1 MKVAKNAVKPSGA
14 DTAFDAVRRG
24 FRHAAV
30 LALLGTMAS
39 APSFAAD
46 IEDYRF
52 RYDFSSGVNNFIG
65 TDAQRSD
72 PLVKGGTPVYTRVY
86 GPNGD
91 STAVHPTSADW
102 GEIGDAT
109 MNADW
114 TLAMFARPGAVEGE
128 VLVGLGRLNGDNKKA
143 VVFSASSDPTKFKVY
158 VSIRAKSNK
167 RSQEATIEL
176 NDVVTTGF
184 HSIVAVHYAPPSGN
198 KGMLKIY
205 WDGVLKA
212 TYTMTTDYAFGNAM
226 QFCASP
232 SYFVS
237 PCVNGSDNPDV
248 AFHDV
253 RFYSRAFTEA
263 DAAAYAAK
271 YPAGTLRQCAYVQS
285 AETNAVD
292 TGYCTNPGTRYTAD
306 FQYLT
311 NTKQS
316 RIFGVRDA
324 AGCNL
329 YVNSSTVFGYA
340 MRDGGEGW
348 LNFGV
353 GVDYRRRVATE
364 DAFANSAT
372 LRLVQEPGVVTKT
385 LGGTHTNTA
394 ALFTPLFAER
404 RTDTPGPYA
413 CFSTARIYSF
423 AIDETA
429 EVDGTTVVTPVH
441 FFVPYKDETLGAGFT
456 NIIAGTFHGEANGSV
471 TPALAYCG
479 GVGGVEDYKYEDG
492 VISAKIYV
500 ASANP
505 SKGLVQVGEDTATN
519 AASFWLDHEA
529 TVTLTAVPQG
539 GAEFLGWFGDL
550 GAIQNGG
557 TATNLTIT
565 VKSASAA
572 QFEARFGAGA
582 WTERYDS
589 TMPRFAKR
597 AQDFDVG
604 DYVQNGLVLHFDG
617 IRNAG
622 ASAPHDPSATTWAN
636 LGTLGTAQNATRTE
650 LMSSVPSGAALGEW
664 AADGYVFAG
673 KEYFALGGTVSLG
686 SESTTQVS
694 MDYDESAQVVSYP
707 SLFGATASSSR
718 DDFAIYFNRV
728 NNPGAVPLF
737 KLNNATTHNMGRRQT
752 TSYLTGIY
760 DAPNTRLSIDDAIQ
774 PNWRTANTTAALGDW
789 PYAIGTGRATD
800 VQMGARM
807 YLGKIRSVRVYNRVL
822 DGAELAVN
830 RIVDDAR
837 FFGTVDA
844 NVIVGS
850 NGAGLSGTEPEG
862 DYMVNGNHTFTAP
875 ASVVKADGTTWSPTG
890 YKLEV
895 RNASGSWTALGEFS
909 GTEYAYTNCEARA
922 QVRLTW
928 NWRLADGVKKIDAD
942 DYAQAGLLLNFD
954 GIRNAGLSA
963 EHDAEAETWANLGSL
978 GSAVDATN
986 SVLSSSNWQAD
997 SAFGNWTD
1005 KGYVF
1010 KCRNYFALKDKVA
1023 LGSEATTQVVADY
1036 DAIGSKHYNT
1046 GSPKVSWPC
1055 LFGAI
1060 DIVNHFILYSNIDN
1074 NQDTA
1079 VYSYVL
1085 NSSTYRNTAG
1095 NWDGHYANRIVESRT
1110 SKTDI
1115 IKVSKGASWGSG
1127 SKTIPVNMEVGNHTL
1142 AIGTG
1147 ASSAESG
1154 WASHI
1159 YAGTVFAVRQYDRVL
1174 TEAEFDRNKAI
1185 DEARYFGRIGALDET
1200 DVVLV
1205 KSESPG
1211 GAVTVADEGAYI
1223 IRGSGTKTFT
1233 APETET
1239 AGGNTYTCA
1248 GYRIETWDA
1257 AARVWNVA
1265 ETSAART
1272 KTFSGTSGAANRRL
1286 VWLWTLTQGI
1296 RSAADYTT
1304 VDYVQAGLASNFD
1317 GINNYGATRSHY
1329 NSAGIWLNLADGGP
1343 DATLVA
1349 TALSDPSDSAVV
1361 GSWAADGY
1369 TFGGKNHFAL
1379 NANVAFGQQL
1389 SGQFILT
1396 YDHDSNIASYPN
1408 IFGTTANSS
1417 RDDII
1422 VYFDRS
1428 SGNIKNGL
1436 QMRPNFKLHTKTRHT
1451 MATDW
1456 TGPYLNVFYDDL
1468 ERKKAS
1474 INNAVLPAW
1483 VNSNASGTLPS
1494 WPYTIGTGR
1503 NTTQQARMFM
1513 GKISSVR
1520 LYNRILTDDELR
1532 QNRKV
1537 DDIRFNNGF
1546 TNYVNLVV
1554 AYGENE
1560 DGIAAS
1566 ASVPAGE
1573 YEVTGSWTLTADET
1587 RVNGKRYIPFVQIEA
1602 WNGSGWTVTGRAP
1615 GTSYTATDS
1624 AKVRLTYSWKRKRGF
1639 TVIVR

>member
-1 MKVAKNAVKPSGA
+1 MEKSKRMAFAAICVA
-14 DTAFDAVRRG
+14 
-24 FRHAAV
+24 AAV
-30 LALLGTMAS
+30 SPTFAS
-39 APSFAAD
+39 DLES
-46 IEDYRF
+46 YRF
-52 RYDFSSGVNNFIG
+52 RYDFSSGEKVFFG
-65 TDAQRSD
+65 SAAQLSD
-72 PLVKGGTPVYTRVY
+72 PLVSGGTPVYTRVY

-91 STAVHPTSADW
+91 STAVHPSSEDW
-102 GEIGDAT
+102 GTIGTAT
-109 MNADW
+109 LNADW
-114 TLAMFARPGAVEGE
+114 TLAMFARPGSVEGQ
-128 VLVGLGRLNGDNKKA
+128 VIVGLGRLNGDNKKS

-158 VSIRAKSNK
+158 VEKRVPTNK
-167 RSQEATIEL
+167 RSHETTL
-176 NDVVTTGF
+176 TLDVGNTTGF
-184 HSIVAVHYAPPSGN
+184 HSIVAVHHAPPSGN
-198 KGMLKIY
+198 KGMLQIY

-212 TYTMTTDYAFGNAM
+212 TYTMTTDIPFGDVM

-237 PCVNGSDNPDV
+237 PCVTSTGNPDV

-253 RFYSRAFTEA
+253 RFFSRAFTAA

-271 YPAGTLRQCAYVQS
+271 YPAGTLRQSAYVQS
-285 AETNAVD
+285 ASKNAVD
-292 TGYCTNPGTRYTAD
+292 TGYLTNPGTRYTAD
-306 FQYLT
+306 FQFLD
-311 NTKQS
+311 NTKQA
-316 RIFGVRDA
+316 RIFGAYGA

-340 MRDGGEGW
+340 MRDGGAGW
-348 LNFGV
+348 SNFGV

-372 LRLVQEPGVVTKT
+372 LRLVQTPGGVVTKS

-394 ALFTPLFAER
+394 TIFTTLYAER
-404 RTDTPGPYA
+404 QEVDGEYMNP
-413 CFSTARIYSF
+413 STSRIYSF

-429 EVDGTTVVTPVH
+429 EVDGSNVITPVH
-441 FFVPYKDETLGAGFT
+441 FFVPYNDATLGAGFT
-456 NIIAGTFHGEANGSV
+456 NIVAGTFHGEANGSV

-492 VISAKIYV
+492 VLSAKIYV

-505 SKGLVQVGEDTATN
+505 SKGLVQVGEEAATD

-557 TATNLTIT
+557 TATNLAIT

-589 TMPRFAKR
+589 SMPRFAKR

-604 DYVQNGLVLHFDG
+604 DYVQSGLVLHFDG

-622 ASAPHDPSATTWAN
+622 ASAPHDPAATTWVN
-636 LGTLGTAQNATRTE
+636 LGTLGAAQNAAKTT
-650 LMSSVPSGAALGEW
+650 LASSVPSGAAAGEW
-664 AADGYVFAG
+664 ADDGYAFKG

-686 SESTTQVS
+686 SELTTQVS
-694 MDYDESAQVVSYP
+694 ADYDESAQVANYP
-707 SLFGATASSSR
+707 ALFGATASSSR
-718 DDFAIYFNRV
+718 DDYFFYFNRV
-728 NNPGAVPLF
+728 NNAGAVPVF
-737 KLNNATTHNMGRRQT
+737 KLNHATARNMGRRYT
-752 TSYLTGIY
+752 GSHLTAIY
-760 DAPNTRLSIDDAIQ
+760 DAPNSRVSVEDAVLPSWQ
-774 PNWRTANTTAALGDW
+774 AASTTAALGDW
-789 PYAIGTGRATD
+789 SYAIGTGRATD
-800 VQMGARM
+800 AQMGARM

-822 DGAELAVN
+822 DAAELTVN

-837 FFGTVDA
+837 FFGTVEA
-844 NVIVGS
+844 NVVVAS

-862 DYMVNGNHTFTAP
+862 DYMVNGSHTFTAP
-875 ASVVKADGTTWSPTG
+875 ASVVKADGTTWTPTG
-890 YKLEV
+890 YRIEIRDANGVWTLLEESS
-895 RNASGSWTALGEFS
+895 A
-909 GTEYAYTNCEARA
+909 TEYAYTNCEARA

-928 NWRLADGVKKIDAD
+928 NWKLADGVKKLDAD

-954 GIRNAGLSA
+954 GIRNAGLAA

-986 SVLSSSNWQAD
+986 AVISSEYWQAD
-997 SAFGNWTD
+997 SAFGNWTGR
-1005 KGYVF
+1005 GYVF

-1023 LGSEATTQVVADY
+1023 LGSEATTQVVVDY
-1036 DAIGSKHYNT
+1036 DTVGTKHYNT
-1046 GSPKVSWPC
+1046 NPHKVRWPC
-1055 LFGAI
+1055 IFGAK
-1060 DIVNHFILYSNIDN
+1060 DISNHFILYMNIDN
-1074 NQDTA
+1074 NVDMKT
-1079 VYSYVL
+1079 YTYVL
-1085 NSSTYRNTAG
+1085 GNATYRNEVDR
-1095 NWDGHYANRIVESRT
+1095 WDGRYVNRIIESR
-1110 SKTDI
+1110 SAKTDTM
-1115 IKVSKGASWGSG
+1115 KVSAGASWNSA
-1127 SKTIPVNMEVGNHTL
+1127 SKAIPFGMEVGSHSL

-1147 ASSAESG
+1147 TSTASG
-1154 WASHI
+1154 WAEHI

-1174 TEAEFDRNKAI
+1174 TDAEIQRNKAI
-1185 DEARYFGRIGALDET
+1185 DEARFFGRIGGLDET

-1211 GAVTVADEGAYI
+1211 DAVTVADEGAYI
-1223 IRGSGTKTFT
+1223 IRGTGTKTFT
-1233 APETET
+1233 APETFTCEKGEY
-1239 AGGNTYTCA
+1239 ACA

-1304 VDYVQAGLASNFD
+1304 ADYVQAGLASNFD

-1349 TALSDPSDSAVV
+1349 TALSDPSKSAVA

-1379 NANVAFGQQL
+1379 KENVAFGQQL
-1389 SGQFILT
+1389 SAQFILA
-1396 YDHDSNIASYPN
+1396 YDHNSNIGSYPN
-1408 IFGTTANSS
+1408 IFGTTANTG
-1417 RDDII
+1417 RDDLI

-1428 SGNIKNGL
+1428 SGNVNNGL
-1436 QMRPNFKLHTKTRHT
+1436 KMRPNFKLQNVTRHT

-1483 VNSNASGTLPS
+1483 VKSNASGTLPS

-1503 NTTQQARMFM
+1503 NATQQTRMFI

-1520 LYNRILTDDELR
+1520 LYNRILTDDELH

-1537 DDIRFNNGF
+1537 DEIRFNNGF
-1546 TNYVNLVV
+1546 ANYANLVV
-1554 AYGENE
+1554 AYGAN
-1560 DGIAAS
+1560 DDDIAAT
-1566 ASVPAGE
+1566 ASLPAGE
-1573 YEVTGSWTLTADET
+1573 YEVTGSWPVTAEET
-1587 RVNGKRYIPFVQIEA
+1587 VADGHRYVPFVQVET
-1602 WNGSGWTVTGRAP
+1602 WNNGGWAAAGRAP
-1615 GTSYTATDS
+1615 GASYTATDS
-1624 AKVRLTYSWKRKRGF
+1624 AKVRLTYTWRRKRGLSI
-1639 TVIVR
+1639 IVR

>member
-1 MKVAKNAVKPSGA
+1 MKPS
-14 DTAFDAVRRG
+14 TLCAV
-24 FRHAAV
+24 AARSV
-30 LALLGTMAS
+30 IAPYLVAVACMATTSLLATDLES
-39 APSFAAD
+39 
-46 IEDYRF
+46 YRF

-65 TDAQRSD
+65 SSAQLSD
-72 PLVKGGTPVYTRVY
+72 PLVSGGTPVYNRVY

-91 STAVHPTSADW
+91 STAVHPSSDDW
-102 GEIGDAT
+102 GTIGTAT
-109 MNADW
+109 LNADW
-114 TLAMFARPGAVEGE
+114 TLAMFARPGSVEGQ
-128 VLVGLGRLNGDNKKA
+128 VIVGLGRLNGDNKKS

-158 VSIRAKSNK
+158 VEKRIPSNK
-167 RSQEATIEL
+167 RSHETTL
-176 NDVVTTGF
+176 TLDVGNTTGF
-184 HSIVAVHYAPPSGN
+184 HSIVAVHHAPPSGN
-198 KGMLKIY
+198 KGMLQIY

-212 TYTMTTDYAFGNAM
+212 TYTMTTDIPFGDVM

-232 SYFVS
+232 SSFVA
-237 PCVNGSDNPDV
+237 PCVNASDNFDV

-253 RFYSRAFTEA
+253 RFFSRAFTAA

-285 AETNAVD
+285 ASTNAVD
-292 TGYCTNPGTRYTAD
+292 TGYLTNPGTRYTAD

-316 RIFGVRDA
+316 RIFGAYGD

-340 MRDGGEGW
+340 MRDGGAGW
-348 LNFGV
+348 SNFGV
-353 GVDYRRRVATE
+353 GVDYRRRVVTE

-372 LRLVQEPGVVTKT
+372 LRLVQTPGGVVTKS

-394 ALFTPLFAER
+394 TIFTTLYAER
-404 RTDTPGPYA
+404 QEVDGEYMNP
-413 CFSTARIYSF
+413 STSRIYSF
-423 AIDETA
+423 AIDETTV
-429 EVDGTTVVTPVH
+429 VDGENVVTPVH
-441 FFVPYKDETLGAGFT
+441 FFVPYNDATLGAGFT
-456 NIIAGTFHGEANGSV
+456 NIVAGTFHGEANGSV

-492 VISAKIYV
+492 VLSAKIYV

-505 SKGLVQVGEDTATN
+505 SKGLVQVGEDAATD
-519 AASFWLDHEA
+519 AASFWLEHEG

-557 TATNLTIT
+557 TATNLAIT

-604 DYVQNGLVLHFDG
+604 DYVQSGLVLHFDG

-622 ASAPHDPSATTWAN
+622 ASAPHDPAATTWVN
-636 LGTLGTAQNATRTE
+636 LGTLGSAQNAAKTT
-650 LMSSVPSGAALGEW
+650 LASSVPSGAAAGEW
-664 AADGYVFAG
+664 ADDGYAFKG

-694 MDYDESAQVVSYP
+694 ADYDESAQVANYP
-707 SLFGATASSSR
+707 ALFGAIASSSR
-718 DDFAIYFNRV
+718 DDFSVYFNRV
-728 NNPGAVPLF
+728 NNAGAVPVF
-737 KLNNATTHNMGRRQT
+737 KQNHTAARNMGRRYT
-752 TSYLTGIY
+752 GAHLTAIFDLPNSRVSIE
-760 DAPNTRLSIDDAIQ
+760 DAVL
-774 PNWRTANTTAALGDW
+774 PNWQEASTTDALGNW
-789 PYAIGTGRATD
+789 SYAIGTARDGD
-800 VQMGARM
+800 NQKGVRM

-822 DGAELAVN
+822 DAAELAVN

-837 FFGTVDA
+837 FFGMVEA
-844 NVIVGS
+844 NVVVAS

-862 DYMVNGNHTFTAP
+862 DYMVNGSHTFTAP
-875 ASVVKADGTTWSPTG
+875 ASVVKADGTTWTPAG
-890 YKLEV
+890 YTLEV
-895 RNASGSWTALGEFS
+895 RDANGVWTVLEESSA
-909 GTEYAYTNCEARA
+909 TEYAYTNCEARA

-928 NWRLADGVKKIDAD
+928 NWKLADGVKKLDPD

-954 GIRNAGLSA
+954 GIRNAGLAA

-986 SVLSSSNWQAD
+986 AVVSDVYWQAD

-1005 KGYVF
+1005 RGYVF
-1010 KCRNYFALKDKVA
+1010 KCRNFFALKDKVA
-1023 LGSEATTQVVADY
+1023 LGSEATTQVVVDY
-1036 DAIGSKHYNT
+1036 DTVGTKHYNT
-1046 GSPKVSWPC
+1046 DPHKVRWPC
-1055 LFGAI
+1055 IFGAT
-1060 DIVNHFILYSNIDN
+1060 DISNHFILYMNIDN
-1074 NQDTA
+1074 NADMKT
-1079 VYSYVL
+1079 YTYVL
-1085 NSSTYRNTAG
+1085 GNATYRNEVDR
-1095 NWDGHYANRIVESRT
+1095 WDGRYINRIIESR
-1110 SKTDI
+1110 SGKTDTM
-1115 IKVSKGASWGSG
+1115 KVSAGASWNSA
-1127 SKTIPVNMEVGNHTL
+1127 SKAIPAGMEIGNHSL

-1147 ASSAESG
+1147 TGPGTG
-1154 WASHI
+1154 WAEHI
-1159 YAGTVFAVRQYDRVL
+1159 YAGTVFAVRQYDRLL
-1174 TEAEFDRNKAI
+1174 TDAEIQRNKAI
-1185 DEARYFGRIGALDET
+1185 DEARFFGRIGGLDET

-1211 GAVTVADEGAYI
+1211 NAVTVADEGAYI
-1223 IRGSGTKTFT
+1223 IRGTGTKTFT
-1233 APETET
+1233 APETFTCEKGEY
-1239 AGGNTYTCA
+1239 ACA

-1304 VDYVQAGLASNFD
+1304 ADYVQAGLASNFD
-1317 GINNYGATRSHY
+1317 GINNYGATRTHY

-1349 TALSDPSDSAVV
+1349 TALSDPNASAVA
-1361 GSWAADGY
+1361 GSWVADGY

-1379 NANVAFGQQL
+1379 KENVAFGQQL
-1389 SGQFILT
+1389 SAQFILA
-1396 YDHDSNIASYPN
+1396 YDHDSNIGSYPN
-1408 IFGTTANSS
+1408 IFGTTANTG
-1417 RDDII
+1417 RDDLI

-1428 SGNIKNGL
+1428 SGNVNNGL
-1436 QMRPNFKLHTKTRHT
+1436 KLRPNFKLQNVTRHT
-1451 MATDW
+1451 MASDW

-1474 INNAVLPAW
+1474 ISNAELPAW
-1483 VNSNASGTLPS
+1483 IKSNASGTLPS

-1503 NTTQQARMFM
+1503 NATQQTRMFV

-1520 LYNRILTDDELR
+1520 LYNRILTDDELH

-1537 DDIRFNNGF
+1537 DEIRFNNGF
-1546 TNYVNLVV
+1546 ANYANLVV
-1554 AYGENE
+1554 AYGANE
-1560 DGIAAS
+1560 DDIAAT
-1566 ASVPAGE
+1566 ASLPAGE
-1573 YEVTGSWTLTADET
+1573 YEVTGSWTVTADMVEADDH
-1587 RVNGKRYIPFVQIEA
+1587 RYVPFVQVET
-1602 WNGSGWTVTGRAP
+1602 WNNGGWTAAGRAP

-1624 AKVRLTYSWKRKRGF
+1624 AKVRLTYTWRRKRGL
-1639 TVIVR
+1639 TLIVR

>member
-1 MKVAKNAVKPSGA
+1 MKLSILRAVAARSVIAPYL
-14 DTAFDAVRRG
+14 
-24 FRHAAV
+24 AAV
-30 LALLGTMAS
+30 ACMATTSLLATDLDA
-39 APSFAAD
+39 
-46 IEDYRF
+46 YHF
-52 RYDFSSGVNNFIG
+52 RYDFSSGEKVFFG
-65 TDAQRSD
+65 STAQLSD
-72 PLVKGGTPVYTRVY
+72 PLTKGGTPVYTRVY

-91 STAVHPTSADW
+91 STAVHPTSVDW
-102 GEIGDAT
+102 GEIGSVL
-109 MNADW
+109 NADW
-114 TLAMFARPGAVEGE
+114 TLAMFARPGSVEGQ
-128 VLVGLGRLNGDNKKA
+128 VIVGLGRLNGDNKKS

-158 VSIRAKSNK
+158 VEKRVPTNK
-167 RSQEATIEL
+167 RSHETTL
-176 NDVVTTGF
+176 TLDVGNTTGF
-184 HSIVAVHYAPPSGN
+184 HSIVAVHHAPPSGN
-198 KGMLKIY
+198 KGMLQIY

-212 TYTMTTDYAFGNAM
+212 TYTMTTDIPFGDVM
-226 QFCASP
+226 QFCSSP

-237 PCVNGSDNPDV
+237 PCVGSSENLDV

-253 RFYSRAFTEA
+253 RFYTRAFEAA

-271 YPAGTLRQCAYVQS
+271 YPAGTLRQCAYVES
-285 AETNAVD
+285 ASTNAVD
-292 TGYCTNPGTRYTAD
+292 TGYLTNPGTRYTAD
-306 FQYLT
+306 FQFLT
-311 NTKQS
+311 NTKQA
-316 RIFGVRDA
+316 RIFGAYGD

-329 YVNSSTVFGYA
+329 YINGSTRFAFA
-340 MRDGGEGW
+340 MRDGGAGW
-348 LNFGV
+348 SDFGV

-372 LRLVQEPGVVTKT
+372 LRLVQTPGGIVTKT

-394 ALFTPLFAER
+394 TISTSLYAER
-404 RTDTPGPYA
+404 HEVGGEYLNP
-413 CFSTARIYSF
+413 SSSRIYSF

-429 EVDGTTVVTPVH
+429 EVEGANVVTPVH
-441 FFVPYKDETLGAGFT
+441 FFVPYKDATLGAGFT
-456 NIIAGTFHGEANGSV
+456 NIVAGTFHGEANGSV
-471 TPALAYCG
+471 TPALSYCG

-492 VISAKIYV
+492 VLSAKIYV

-505 SKGLVQVGEDTATN
+505 SKGLVQVGEDAATD

-550 GAIQNGG
+550 GAIQGGG
-557 TATNLTIT
+557 TATNLAIT

-572 QFEARFGAGA
+572 QFEARFGAGEWA
-582 WTERYDS
+582 ERYDS
-589 TMPRFAKR
+589 SMPRFAKR

-622 ASAPHDPSATTWAN
+622 ASAPHDPAATTWVN
-636 LGTLGTAQNATRTE
+636 LGTLGSAQNAAKTT
-650 LMSSVPSGAALGEW
+650 LASSVPSGAALGEW
-664 AADGYVFAG
+664 TDDGYAFKG

-694 MDYDESAQVVSYP
+694 ADYDESAQVANYP
-707 SLFGATASSSR
+707 ALFGAIASSSR
-718 DDFAIYFNRV
+718 DDFSVYFNRV
-728 NNPGAVPLF
+728 NNAGAVPVF
-737 KLNNATTHNMGRRQT
+737 KQNHATARNMGRRFT
-752 TSYLTGIY
+752 ESHLTAIY
-760 DAPNTRLSIDDAIQ
+760 DAPNSHVSIEDAVL
-774 PNWRTANTTAALGDW
+774 PNWQAASTTAALGDW

-800 VQMGARM
+800 AQMGARM

-822 DGAELAVN
+822 DAAELTVN

-837 FFGTVDA
+837 FFGEVDA
-844 NVIVGS
+844 NVVVAS

-862 DYMVNGNHTFTAP
+862 DYMVNGSHTFTAP
-875 ASVVKADGTTWSPTG
+875 ASVVKADGTTWTPTG
-890 YKLEV
+890 YRLEMRDANGV
-895 RNASGSWTALGEFS
+895 WTVLEESSA
-909 GTEYAYTNCEARA
+909 TEYAYTNCEARA

-928 NWRLADGVKKIDAD
+928 NWKLADGVKKLDAD

-954 GIRNAGLSA
+954 GIRNAGLA
-963 EHDAEAETWANLGSL
+963 ADHDAEAATWANLGSL

-986 SVLSSSNWQAD
+986 AVISEAYWQAD
-997 SAFGNWTD
+997 SASGNWTD

-1010 KCRNYFALKDKVA
+1010 KCRNYFQLKDKVA
-1023 LGSEATTQVVADY
+1023 LGSEATTQVVVDY
-1036 DAIGSKHYNT
+1036 DTVGTKHYNT
-1046 GSPKVSWPC
+1046 NPHKVRWPC
-1055 LFGAI
+1055 IFGAT
-1060 DIVNHFILYSNIDN
+1060 DIPNHFILYMNIDN
-1074 NQDTA
+1074 NVDMKT
-1079 VYSYVL
+1079 YTYVL
-1085 NSSTYRNTAG
+1085 GDATYRNEVDR
-1095 NWDGHYANRIVESRT
+1095 WDGRYVNRIIESR
-1110 SKTDI
+1110 SAKTDTM
-1115 IKVSKGASWGSG
+1115 KVSAGASWNSG
-1127 SKTIPVNMEVGNHTL
+1127 SKAIPFGMEVGSHSL

-1147 ASSAESG
+1147 TSTASG
-1154 WASHI
+1154 WAEHI

-1174 TEAEFDRNKAI
+1174 TDAEIQRNKAI
-1185 DEARYFGRIGALDET
+1185 DEARFFGRIGGLDET

-1211 GAVTVADEGAYI
+1211 NAVTVADEGAYI
-1223 IRGSGTKTFT
+1223 IRGTGTKTFT
-1233 APETET
+1233 APETFTGEKGEY
-1239 AGGNTYTCA
+1239 ACA

-1304 VDYVQAGLASNFD
+1304 ADYVQAGLASNFD
-1317 GINNYGATRSHY
+1317 GINNYGAARSHY

-1349 TALSDPSDSAVV
+1349 TALSDPSKSAVA

-1379 NANVAFGQQL
+1379 KENVAFGQQL
-1389 SGQFILT
+1389 SAQFILA
-1396 YDHDSNIASYPN
+1396 YDHNSNIGSYPN
-1408 IFGTTANSS
+1408 IFGTTANTG
-1417 RDDII
+1417 RDDLI

-1428 SGNIKNGL
+1428 SGNVNNGL
-1436 QMRPNFKLHTKTRHT
+1436 KMRPNFKLQNVTRHT
-1451 MATDW
+1451 MASDW

-1468 ERKKAS
+1468 NLKKAS

-1503 NTTQQARMFM
+1503 NATQQTRMFV

-1537 DDIRFNNGF
+1537 DEIRFNNGF
-1546 TNYVNLVV
+1546 ANYANLVV
-1554 AYGENE
+1554 AYGANE
-1560 DGIAAS
+1560 DDIAAA
-1566 ASVPAGE
+1566 ASLPAGE
-1573 YEVTGSWTLTADET
+1573 YEVTGSWALTADE
-1587 RVNGKRYIPFVQIEA
+1587 VKANGRRYVPFVQVET
-1602 WNGSGWTVTGRAP
+1602 WNNGGWTAVGRAP
-1615 GTSYTATDS
+1615 GASYTATDS
-1624 AKVRLTYSWKRKRGF
+1624 TKVRLTYTWRRKRGL
-1639 TVIVR
+1639 TIIVR